1 MKFKKGQIIAEKY
14 EIKNFIEE
22 TSFCSIYSAVDKI
35 SSNFVSLYIYN
46 AANIAKDDLD
56 EENNFKEVEFLG
68 LGVDGF
74 ARLLGFGDF
83 NFSNERYRYIAT
95 EFIVGE
101 SVTDRMKR
109 KGPLTQVE
117 ATIICLK
124 LAEIADNLHNLDKSV
139 LLNALSLDNIMFDM
153 SEESEKIKLRNLI
166 NVRYFEDEFKYK
178 YVDGVIPNYLAP
190 ECFNDVF
197 TAKSD
202 QFNIASI
209 MYHMISGLPPWF
221 SEPQSYKINLESIDI
236 LENSRFN
243 TLNFSD
249 SFDEHIKAVISK
261 ALNHNPEER
270 FISLQNLITYLNRDT
285 ILSSHGAG
293 TTPKRKLNPKKTGNG
308 FADVGGMDE
317 LKNLLISKIIKPLKD
332 PEKAKKHGVTVPNG
346 MLLYGPPGCGKTY
359 IAKKFAEEAGYN
371 FYFVKASDVSSIYVS
386 GGEQKIGELF
396 LQAEKNTPAIIC
408 FDEIDA
414 VMPSRKS
421 GSGGNYGN
429 QSLNSRV
436 NEYLSQIDNC
446 SQRGI
451 FVIGTTNRKQLID
464 KAILRTGR
472 LDFKI
477 EVSLPDFEARK
488 KIFEIHLKNKYVEFN
503 IDYDKLSNLCHG
515 YTSSDIE
522 FIVRESANKSY
533 HLELRISN
541 KIIEDIISQSTSVP
555 SLSKKDIDK
564 YSTKKPED
572 SSNSLGFRRNRD

>member
-1 MKFKKGQIIAEKY
+1 MKFNKREIIGEKY

-22 TSFCSIYSAVDKI
+22 TSFCSIYSAMDKI

-46 AANIAKDDLD
+46 AAKISKDDLD
-56 EENNFKEVEFLG
+56 EENNFKEIEFLG
-68 LGVDGF
+68 LGIDGF
-74 ARLLGFGDF
+74 PRLLGFGDF
-83 NFSNERYRYIAT
+83 NHSNERYRYIAT

-109 KGPLTQVE
+109 NGPLSQAE
-117 ATIICLK
+117 ATIVCIRLVEIC
-124 LAEIADNLHNLDKSV
+124 DNLHSLGKSV

-153 SEESEKIKLRNLI
+153 SGDTEKIKLRNLI

-178 YVDGVIPNYLAP
+178 YIDGVIPNYLAP

-202 QFNIASI
+202 QFNIASL

-221 SEPQSYKINLESIDI
+221 NEPQDFEINSESIET
-236 LENSRFN
+236 LENSRASL
-243 TLNFSD
+243 LNFSN
-249 SFDEHIKAVISK
+249 SFDGHIKAVISK
-261 ALNHNPEER
+261 ALNYNAEER
-270 FISLQNLITYLNRDT
+270 FISLQNFKTYLNRET
-285 ILSSHGAG
+285 VLSSSGAG
-293 TTPKRKLNPKKTGNG
+293 LAPKRKIKPKKTGNG
-308 FADVGGMDE
+308 FSDVGGME
-317 LKNLLISKIIKPLKD
+317 KLKNLLQSQIIKPLKD
-332 PEKAKKHGVTVPNG
+332 PEKAKKHGVSIPNG

-386 GGEQKIGELF
+386 GGEQKISELF
-396 LQAEKNTPAIIC
+396 SEAEKNAPAIIC

-414 VMPSRKS
+414 VMPSRKGGGDS
-421 GSGGNYGN
+421 GS

-446 SQRGI
+446 SERGI
-451 FVIGTTNRKQLID
+451 FVIGTTNRRQLID

-477 EVSLPDFEARK
+477 EVTLPDFEARK
-488 KIFEIHLKNKYVEFN
+488 KIFEIHLKNKYIEFDL
-503 IDYDKLSNLCHG
+503 DYEELSNLTYG

-522 FIVRESANKSY
+522 FIVREAANKSY
-533 HLELRISN
+533 HSEVRISN
-541 KIIEDIISQSTSVP
+541 QLIKDVISESSSVP
-555 SLSKKDIDK
+555 SLSKEDIEK
-564 YSTKKPED
+564 YSEKKPE
-572 SSNSLGFRRNRD
+572 SSSSSIGFKRNR

>member
-1 MKFKKGQIIAEKY
+1 MKFNKREIIGEKY

-22 TSFCSIYSAVDKI
+22 TAFCSIYSAMDKI

-46 AANIAKDDLD
+46 AAKISKDDLD
-56 EENNFKEVEFLG
+56 EENNFKEIEFLG
-68 LGVDGF
+68 LGIDGF
-74 ARLLGFGDF
+74 PRLLGFGDF
-83 NFSNERYRYIAT
+83 NHSNERYRYIAT

-109 KGPLTQVE
+109 NGPLSQAE
-117 ATIICLK
+117 ATIVCISLVEIC
-124 LAEIADNLHNLDKSV
+124 DNLHSLGKSV

-153 SEESEKIKLRNLI
+153 SGDTEKIKLRNLI

-178 YVDGVIPNYLAP
+178 YIDGVIPNYLAP

-202 QFNIASI
+202 QFNIACL

-221 SEPQSYKINLESIDI
+221 NEPQDFEINSESIET
-236 LENSRFN
+236 LENSRASL
-243 TLNFSD
+243 LNFSN
-249 SFDEHIKAVISK
+249 SFDDHIKAVISK
-261 ALNHNPEER
+261 ALNYNAEER
-270 FISLQNLITYLNRDT
+270 FISLQNFKTYLNRET
-285 ILSSHGAG
+285 VLSSSGVGLA
-293 TTPKRKLNPKKTGNG
+293 PKRKIKPKKIGNG
-308 FADVGGMDE
+308 FADVGGME
-317 LKNLLISKIIKPLKD
+317 KLKNLLQSQIIKPLKD
-332 PEKAKKHGVTVPNG
+332 PEKAKKHGVTIPNG

-386 GGEQKIGELF
+386 GGEQKISELF
-396 LQAEKNTPAIIC
+396 SEAEKNAPAIIC

-414 VMPSRKS
+414 VMPSRKGGGDS
-421 GSGGNYGN
+421 GS

-446 SQRGI
+446 SERGI
-451 FVIGTTNRKQLID
+451 FVIGTTNRRHLID

-488 KIFEIHLKNKYVEFN
+488 KIFEIHLKNKYIEFDL
-503 IDYDKLSNLCHG
+503 DYEELSNLTYG

-522 FIVRESANKSY
+522 FIVREAANKSY
-533 HLELRISN
+533 HSEVRISN
-541 KIIEDIISQSTSVP
+541 QLIKDVISESSSVP
-555 SLSKKDIDK
+555 SLSKDDIEK
-564 YSTKKPED
+564 YSEKKPE
-572 SSNSLGFRRNRD
+572 SSSSSIGFKRNR